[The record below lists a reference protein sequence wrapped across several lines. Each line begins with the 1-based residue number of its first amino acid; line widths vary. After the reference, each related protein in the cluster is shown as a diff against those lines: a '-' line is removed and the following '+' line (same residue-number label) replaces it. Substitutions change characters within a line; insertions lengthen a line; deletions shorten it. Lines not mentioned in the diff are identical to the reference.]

1 LQATIATKS
10 RFFGYC
16 LDSSS
21 RIARRLISDDLLVEL
36 VAPDV
41 QTKLLLGGGVKKFSK
56 KRGVEHYKV
65 TLERGFYAAK
75 EFRVTMEYV
84 VDKAHE
90 LRRG

>member
-1 LQATIATKS
+1 
-10 RFFGYC
+10 
-16 LDSSS
+16 
-21 RIARRLISDDLLVEL
+21 
-36 VAPDV
+36 V